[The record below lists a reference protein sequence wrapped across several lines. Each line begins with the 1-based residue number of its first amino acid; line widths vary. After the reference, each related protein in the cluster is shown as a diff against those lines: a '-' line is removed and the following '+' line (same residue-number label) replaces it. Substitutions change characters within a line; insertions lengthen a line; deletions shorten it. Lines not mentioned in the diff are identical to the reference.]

1 MSEIIISGIQQI
13 GIGVSNV
20 YEAWEWYRKNLGMDL
35 AVFDEAA
42 QAELMLPYT
51 EGEPRSRHAV
61 LALNYRG
68 GSGLEIWQ
76 YTSRTPQPANFDI
89 QLGDLGILAIK
100 YKCPDI
106 NESYRDLTNNGVNIV
121 SSLGVEDSRNTFF
134 ARDPYGN
141 LLEMVEDKHWFKN
154 APGNGGVFGCTI
166 GVSDMKKAIEFY
178 QNYLGYDSIQ
188 YEKSGSFN
196 DFNSIDNTSFQYE
209 RVILTHTKKKTGPFA
224 DLFGP
229 SEIELVKVLDRQPKK
244 VYENRMWGD
253 LGYIHLCFDVWGMDA
268 LKEKAASR
276 QHPFTVDSAN
286 SFDMGE
292 AAGRF
297 TYTEDPDGTLIEFVE
312 THKIPIMK
320 KLGWYFDLRNRDHH
334 KSLPKY
340 LLKAMFLNRSKKPVY
355 PR

>member
-76 YTSRTPQPANFDI
+76 YTSRTPRPADFSI

-100 YKCPDI
+100 YKCPNI
-106 NESYRDLTNNGVNIV
+106 KETYRDLKEKGVDIV
-121 SSLGVEDSRNTFF
+121 SHLGIENSRKSFF
-134 ARDPYGN
+134 ARDSFGN
-141 LLEMVEDKHWFKN
+141 LFEMVEDNYWFKETS
-154 APGNGGVFGCTI
+154 GNGGVFGCII
-166 GVSDMKKAIEFY
+166 GVSDMNKSVEFY
-178 QNYLGYDSIQ
+178 ENYLGYNEVK
-188 YEKSGSFN
+188 YEQISVFN
-196 DFNSIDNTSFQYE
+196 DFNAIDKTSFKYE
-209 RVILTHTKKKTGPFA
+209 RVILSHVNKRTGPFA

-229 SEIELVKVLDRQPKK
+229 SEIELVKVVNRKPKK
-244 VYENRMWGD
+244 VYQNRMWGD

-268 LKEKAASR
+268 LKEKAALR
-276 QHPFTVDSAN
+276 NHPFTVDSAN

-320 KLGWYFDLRNRDHH
+320 KLGWYFDLRNRNHH

-340 LLKAMFLNRSKKPVY
+340 MLKAMFLNRSKKPVY